1 MATILDSVTQRKP
14 SSVSILGSVQSN
26 IPFLIRAISLYSQNP
41 QGEQGQ
47 GELADG
53 VTKMVLSNKGFLSG
67 LWDYQG
73 VINLTMQPSKRVASP
88 SVAYDLCASSDI

>member
-1 MATILDSVTQRKP
+1 MRGRKP

-53 VTKMVLSNKGFLSG
+53 VTKTVLSNKGFLSG

>member
-53 VTKMVLSNKGFLSG
+53 VTKTVLSNKGFLSG

>member
-1 MATILDSVTQRKP
+1 MWLPYWTVSPRENPAL
-14 SSVSILGSVQSN
+14 SVSWGQSN
-26 IPFLIRAISLYSQNP
+26 PTSLLLSEPVSLYSQNP

-73 VINLTMQPSKRVASP
+73 VLT
-88 SVAYDLCASSDI
+88 